1 MNYRDTLIKFVKA
14 VVITTIALL
23 VVGLIFFS
31 LTPERYYSP
40 AFPFLLVFFVLASVV
55 VYHFMLK
62 SMEKRP
68 ARFVNT
74 FMLTTMLKLFIYLG
88 GMITYALLNREDATA
103 FIVTFFV
110 MYIVYT
116 IVEVN
121 SLLMVNR
128 DFVPENKPLEKDSNH
143 LRKV

>member
-1 MNYRDTLIKFVKA
+1 MNYKDTLIKFVKTVIITTVIM
-14 VVITTIALL
+14 VVIGL
-23 VVGLIFFS
+23 VFYS
-31 LTPERYYSP
+31 LTPEGYYTP
-40 AFPFLLVFFVLASVV
+40 AFPALLVFFVLASIV

-62 SMEKRP
+62 AMEKRP
-68 ARFVNT
+68 GRFVNT

-110 MYIVYT
+110 LYVVYT
-116 IVEVN
+116 IVEVS
-121 SLLMVNR
+121 SLLKVNR
-128 DFVPENKPLEKDSNH
+128 DFVPESKAVEKDSNQ